1 MQKIFQRTRIVCTL
15 GPATDRDGVLERMV
29 EAGMDVARL
38 NFSHGNQ
45 EEHKKRIDQVF
56 RARETTGLPIGLL
69 VDTRGPEVRIH
80 TFENGRASL
89 TAGQTFTLYAEE
101 RLGDSG
107 GISTTYSK
115 LAEELEIG
123 TRILI
128 DDGKIS
134 MRVERM
140 DGADVVCRVDN
151 SGVLSDR
158 KSINIPGKTL
168 RLPYI
173 SEKDRS
179 DILFACAQDIDFIA
193 ASFVR
198 SAQDVREIKALLREA
213 NAQDRVQIIAK
224 IENKGGYDN
233 LEEILQEADG
243 VMIAR
248 GDMGVEIEFDLLPNI
263 QKTIIKRAI
272 AEGKIVITATQMLDS
287 MTENPRPTRAEVS
300 DVANAV
306 YDGTTAVML
315 SGETSIGK
323 YPVETVQT
331 MAAIVRHSEE
341 TIHYSIRRATRPEF
355 QEIMPDKNRV
365 SAEIARA
372 AVTAAENLDV
382 AVIAAVTVTGRTVRA
397 ISSLHPEKPIAGL
410 TPTPKTLQHMTLQF
424 GVIPL
429 LVQEGLSAGELQ
441 IQQVMRAIEDN
452 QLGQTGELMVYTA
465 GLPAGL
471 ATSTNT
477 LCVRAIQ

>member
-198 SAQDVREIKALLREA
+198 SAQDVREI
-213 NAQDRVQIIAK
+213 
-224 IENKGGYDN
+224 
-233 LEEILQEADG
+233 
-243 VMIAR
+243 
-248 GDMGVEIEFDLLPNI
+248 
-263 QKTIIKRAI
+263 
-272 AEGKIVITATQMLDS
+272 
-287 MTENPRPTRAEVS
+287 
-300 DVANAV
+300 
-306 YDGTTAVML
+306 
-315 SGETSIGK
+315 
-323 YPVETVQT
+323 
-331 MAAIVRHSEE
+331 
-341 TIHYSIRRATRPEF
+341 
-355 QEIMPDKNRV
+355 
-365 SAEIARA
+365 
-372 AVTAAENLDV
+372 
-382 AVIAAVTVTGRTVRA
+382 
-397 ISSLHPEKPIAGL
+397 
-410 TPTPKTLQHMTLQF
+410 
-424 GVIPL
+424 
-429 LVQEGLSAGELQ
+429 
-441 IQQVMRAIEDN
+441 
-452 QLGQTGELMVYTA
+452 
-465 GLPAGL
+465 
-471 ATSTNT
+471 
-477 LCVRAIQ
+477 